1 MTSNST
7 IFSSTVF
14 GNSSSLTKE
23 ELIAKD
29 MSTVELYMKEYS
41 DSSMRTQIPRVPSN
55 QRVAKDK

>member
-14 GNSSSLTKE
+14 GNSSALTKE

>member
-41 DSSMRTQIPRVPSN
+41 DSSLRTQIPRVPSN

>member
-14 GNSSSLTKE
+14 GNSSALTKE
-23 ELIAKD
+23 ELITKD